1 MDNFNFYSPTEFV
14 FGKDRENECGE
25 LVKKYGG
32 TKVLIHYGGGSA
44 VRSGLIDRVKASL
57 DAAGIAHVE
66 LGGVKPNPRDT
77 LIYKGIEMVRANGV
91 DFILA
96 VGGGSTI
103 DSSKGIAVGAL
114 YDGDFWDFYAKK
126 LPVTKALPIGVVQ
139 TIAAAGSEGSGDSVV
154 TKEDG
159 MLKRDIGSDVIR
171 PKFAVQN
178 PALLCTLPAYQT
190 ACGIT
195 DIMAHVFERY
205 FTNTLEVETTDRL
218 CEALLITMLKE
229 GPRVMADSANY
240 QARANIMWAGTVAH
254 NGLVGCG
261 RSQDWNSHAIEHEL
275 SGLYDCAHGAGLAVI
290 MPAWMEYVVDHNV
303 MRFAQMATRVF
314 GCQMNFENPKA
325 TALEGIRAFRRFL
338 HSIGMPINFA
348 ELGAKEEDIPKLVEK
363 LNPGDGWGFVP
374 LKAKDVTAI
383 YTIAAQA
390 TLESFWNHFRYEKKR
405 SPSGSASCNMFS
417 NYRRAMSPLAT
428 SLSRS
433 LLWALLTSSS
443 VSVRSMAW

>member
-14 FGKDRENECGE
+14 FGMNRENECGE

-57 DAAGIAHVE
+57 DAAGIPHVE
-66 LGGVKPNPRDT
+66 LGGVKPNPHDS
-77 LIYKGIEMVRANGV
+77 LVYKGIEIVRENGI

-103 DSSKGIAVGAL
+103 DSSKAIAMGVP
-114 YDGDFWDFYAKK
+114 YKGDFWDFYEGKASAAC
-126 LPVTKALPIGVVQ
+126 ALPIGVVQ

-159 MLKRDIGSDVIR
+159 MLKRGASSEHIR

-205 FTNTLEVETTDRL
+205 FTNTKDVEVTDRL
-218 CEALLITMLKE
+218 CEAVLLTMVKE
-229 GPRVMADSANY
+229 GPRAIADPANY
-240 QARANIMWAGTVAH
+240 QVRANIMWAGTVAH
-254 NGLVGCG
+254 NGVVGCG

-275 SGLYDCAHGAGLAVI
+275 SALYDCAHGAGLAVI
-290 MPAWMEYVVDHNV
+290 MPAWMEYVVDHDV

-314 GCQMNFENPKA
+314 GCEMNFADPKA
-325 TALEGIRAFRRFL
+325 TAFEGIRAFRRFL

-348 ELGAKEEDIPKLVEK
+348 ELGAKEEDIPTLVKK

-374 LKAKDVTAI
+374 LKAADVTAI
-383 YTIAAQA
+383 YKIAAHA
-390 TLESFWNHFRYEKKR
+390 TL
-405 SPSGSASCNMFS
+405 
-417 NYRRAMSPLAT
+417 
-428 SLSRS
+428 
-433 LLWALLTSSS
+433 
-443 VSVRSMAW
+443 